1 MPDSGTP
8 PNLAVLEDTIRRYGL
23 LVKWAIGA
31 AVAATVWIT
40 SMTFRVAALE
50 KSMTKVVDT
59 LNPVERA
66 LDRIQDR
73 LGIEQPEKP
82 K

>member
-1 MPDSGTP
+1 MSDSTPD
-8 PNLAVLEDTIRRYGL
+8 LAALEDAVRRYGL

-50 KSMTKVVDT
+50 KQMTTV
-59 LNPVERA
+59 VERLDPVRDA
-66 LDRIQDR
+66 LSRIQER
-73 LGIEQPEKP
+73 LGIQQPEKP

>member
-1 MPDSGTP
+1 MSDSTPD
-8 PNLAVLEDTIRRYGL
+8 LAALEDVVRRYGL
-23 LVKWAIGA
+23 LVKWAIAA

-50 KSMTKVVDT
+50 KQMTTVVDT
-59 LNPVERA
+59 LGPVDRA

-73 LGIEQPEKP
+73 LGIQQPEKP

>member
-1 MPDSGTP
+1 MSDSTPD
-8 PNLAVLEDTIRRYGL
+8 LAALEDVVRRYGL

-50 KSMTKVVDT
+50 KQMTTV
-59 LNPVERA
+59 VERLDPVRDA
-66 LDRIQDR
+66 LSRIQER
-73 LGIEQPEKP
+73 LGIQQPEKP